1 MHRLKIP
8 CMVANPDQ
16 MNAHVSTEL
25 AGICALPRGK
35 GEDRREHDEEKRK
48 LQVEVQVQA
57 GFKVRLHTGRA
68 DRCRTLPKS
77 DSAHLQPAEVAL
89 STLTTTTTMAK
100 STGWDPVL
108 LISQASPHPHC
119 ELLDTDLYP
128 RSSPSRRYTTSPS
141 PSSSPQCSPSSPNS
155 DR

>member
-1 MHRLKIP
+1 
-8 CMVANPDQ
+8 MVANPDQ
-16 MNAHVSTEL
+16 MNAHIPTEF
-25 AGICALPRGK
+25 AICALPRGK

-108 LISQASPHPHC
+108 LISQASLHP
-119 ELLDTDLYP
+119 Y
-128 RSSPSRRYTTSPS
+128 
-141 PSSSPQCSPSSPNS
+141 
-155 DR
+155 